1 MAKRHYSQ
9 GEYAGM
15 DARRTQEM
23 QDGGM
28 LREDRSK
35 IANMPQE
42 VMFKQYPETGPYI
55 PEMLDDTIR
64 GVDQQMDGDDRKRR
78 EHFHPKKV

>member
-1 MAKRHYSQ
+1 MARHYSQ
-9 GEYAGM
+9 GEYAGA

-42 VMFKQYPETGPYI
+42 VMFKQYPDAGPYM
-55 PEMLDDTIR
+55 PDGLDDTIR
-64 GVDQQMDGDDRKRR
+64 GIDAQMKGDDAKRKA
-78 EHFHPKKV
+78 HFAPKKV